1 MANTAAKKITYD
13 GKPVQ
18 VESAIR
24 DGSGKVISSTYAPKS
39 HATNGNTYGY
49 GDATNAGHL
58 RVGSNITVSNGTI
71 SLTKANVTSAL
82 GYTPPTTDTN
92 TTYSAGYKLEMS
104 GTTFNARKCVVG
116 HSGNTLTY
124 YWYKVASLSH
134 SNVYTDYNI
143 SFKVWAGY
151 ADNSTRMGILTAH
164 IRTNNTGYEG
174 SQLVWEYAQ
183 SGIDQTHFVMLH
195 SAAGSFPCNCEIWA
209 YCKTSWQ
216 LYHFDV
222 ISEGDRA
229 GFNKPWTLYTNVT
242 DDEVSG
248 QVGTAYTTG
257 LTVQESTLGTLKNV
271 AALASHT
278 HNYAGSS
285 SAGGAATSANKL
297 NTDAGSAT
305 KPIYFEGGIPKV
317 GTYTL
322 GAACQNGVD
331 NYSAVGA
338 LAGLTNWAGSTNLVT
353 RNTIAYWDGS
363 YQSTGHTSNLAY
375 CKKGAFGTA
384 ATYNVETTLANDA
397 NLPTG
402 AAVTTALAGKSNTD
416 HTHTTSL
423 ATDTG
428 TATVTLAHNTTYKLT
443 AGGTSVIFKT
453 PADNNTDTKAR
464 QTLQTGNY
472 NLPLLMS
479 YVQTSDTTTNRDG
492 VTYRNNSIYANT
504 STGVITATGFSGD
517 LTGDVTGD
525 VVGSLTGNASTATA
539 VSVSAP
545 SAPAAGSSRTTY
557 LALLP
562 STAPTQTPER
572 SFAQVTV
579 TRPTENQLWYTV
591 SNMTAANANAVP
603 WTGVTGKP
611 DLYTAPEAVNTN
623 MDSLESGFTFRTST
637 AILGKTSN
645 WFVET
650 FVNGGYK
657 MQRATDLAD
666 PSNVCIRTKN
676 GSSASWSTWTYS
688 YAVWKV

>member
-24 DGSGKVISSTYAPKS
+24 DGSGKVISSTYAPKFTVTDS
-39 HATNGNTYGY
+39 NPTLAWGTKSKVATV
-49 GDATNAGHL
+49 AGTA
-58 RVGSNITVSNGTI
+58 I
-71 SLTKANVTSAL
+71 NVTMPAN
-82 GYTPPTTDTN
+82 P
-92 TTYSAGYKLEMS
+92 
-104 GTTFNARKCVVG
+104 
-116 HSGNTLTY
+116 
-124 YWYKVASLSH
+124 
-134 SNVYTDYNI
+134 
-143 SFKVWAGY
+143 
-151 ADNSTRMGILTAH
+151 
-164 IRTNNTGYEG
+164 
-174 SQLVWEYAQ
+174 
-183 SGIDQTHFVMLH
+183 
-195 SAAGSFPCNCEIWA
+195 
-209 YCKTSWQ
+209 
-216 LYHFDV
+216 
-222 ISEGDRA
+222 
-229 GFNKPWTLYTNVT
+229 
-242 DDEVSG
+242 
-248 QVGTAYTTG
+248 TTG
-257 LTVQESTLGTLKNV
+257 LVTGVSSVNTKTGAVTLSASDVGALPSSTK
-271 AALASHT
+271 
-278 HNYAGSS
+278 YAGSS
-285 SAGGAATSANKL
+285 SAGGAAT
-297 NTDAGSAT
+297 
-305 KPIYFEGGIPKV
+305 
-317 GTYTL
+317 
-322 GAACQNGVD
+322 
-331 NYSAVGA
+331 
-338 LAGLTNWAGSTNLVT
+338 
-353 RNTIAYWDGS
+353 
-363 YQSTGHTSNLAY
+363 
-375 CKKGAFGTA
+375 
-384 ATYNVETTLANDA
+384 
-397 NLPTG
+397 
-402 AAVTTALAGKSNTD
+402 TALACTGNSATATLATKAKGLIYIVGTGTVAGTWLGSSDDITAYYDGLSIAYYINVAGASTTTLNINNLGAKTVRRNTGNLTTHLPVGTVVILTYATISNT
-416 HTHTTSL
+416 
-423 ATDTG
+423 G
-428 TATVTLAHNTTYKLT
+428 YW
-443 AGGTSVIFKT
+443 IW
-453 PADNNTDTKAR
+453 ADYDSDGDTKAR

-504 STGVITATGFSGD
+504 STGVITAPGFAGD
-517 LTGDVTGD
+517 LTGN

-562 STAPTQTPER
+562 STASTQTPER

-579 TRPTENQLWYTV
+579 TRPNENQLWYTV

-623 MDSLESGFTFRTST
+623 MDSLGSGFTFRTST